1 MRVLLLAFFF
11 IFNSTSVFAAQTPI
25 RIAIDV
31 PYPPFAYY
39 DAGNQL
45 TGFDVDIA
53 KALCAELKRECTI
66 VIMPFE
72 DIIPSIA
79 ANSVDM
85 AVVGMGDTPERRKL
99 VNFSDRYYRSH
110 SIFVEKP
117 GTVAGISPADLKGK
131 RIGVQ
136 AGTIQETYLRE
147 GYKDSVI
154 IANNLHVETF
164 DNLKKGIVDVV
175 LTDGLPGYT
184 YLKSKDGEG
193 LETIGGPI
201 TSGSLTGASFITVSK
216 KQPELLKQLNEAIQ
230 TIRRNGEYGKI
241 NRKYFDFNV
250 F

>member
-1 MRVLLLAFFF
+1 MRAFLLAFFL
-11 IFNSTSVFAAQTPI
+11 IFSSASAFAAQAPI

-39 DAGNQL
+39 DADKQL

-72 DIIPSIA
+72 DVIPSIVSG
-79 ANSVDM
+79 SVDI
-85 AVVGMGDTPERRKL
+85 AVVGMGDTPERKKL
-99 VNFSDRYYRSH
+99 VDFSDRYYRSH

-117 GTVAGISPADLKGK
+117 GAVTGASPADLKGK
-131 RIGVQ
+131 RIGAQ
-136 AGTIQETYLRE
+136 AGTIQEIYLKE
-147 GYKDSVI
+147 EYKNSTI
-154 IANNLHVETF
+154 ITKNLHTEVF
-164 DNLKKGIVDVV
+164 DDLKKGVVDVV

-201 TSGSLTGASFITVSK
+201 TSGSLTGASFIAISK
-216 KQPELLKQLNEAIQ
+216 KQPELRKQLNEAIQ